1 MADQH
6 IYLRLKKRVLVQPG
20 HHLVLGDVAQVLV
33 PERYEHV
40 INLPIYT
47 VPADEHYVVLDALHV
62 VDRLTQ
68 NDLSLSIKVIG
79 ASESILEVNRKK
91 KVPSRLALAFV
102 WVLLFI
108 GSGLAIINFHTD
120 VSMLQVHQRI
130 HYLVTG
136 QPSEQP
142 LWLQIPYS
150 LGIGLGMVLFFNHL
164 FKRRFNEEPSPLEVE
179 MNSYQES
186 IDRYVVQ
193 HEKDKG

>member
-1 MADQH
+1 MTDKH
-6 IYLRLKKRVLVQPG
+6 IYLRLKKRVLIQPG
-20 HHLVLGDVAQVLV
+20 QQLSLADLAQVLV
-33 PERYEHV
+33 PEGHEHV
-40 INLPIYT
+40 TNLPIYD
-47 VPADEHYVVLDALHV
+47 VPIDEHYIVLDALYV
-62 VDRLTQ
+62 VDKLTQ
-68 NDLSLSIKVIG
+68 HDPSLFVKIIG
-79 ASESILEVNRKK
+79 PSESILEVDQKQ
-91 KVPSRLALAFV
+91 KVPSRLALVFV
-102 WVLLFI
+102 WLLLFI

-136 QPSEQP
+136 RTSEQP

-150 LGIGLGMVLFFNHL
+150 FGIGLGMVLFFNHL

-179 MNSYQES
+179 MNLYQEN